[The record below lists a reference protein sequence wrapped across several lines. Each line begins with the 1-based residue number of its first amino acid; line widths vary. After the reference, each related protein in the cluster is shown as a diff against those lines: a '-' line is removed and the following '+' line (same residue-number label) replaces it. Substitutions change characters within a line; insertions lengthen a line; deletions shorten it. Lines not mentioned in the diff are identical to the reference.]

1 MIKGVGGW
9 SARHSEVGGVDS
21 MRRALR
27 LVMNAA
33 AVADGRHRR
42 QRLFKLPA
50 LEPRSRVVH

>member
-1 MIKGVGGW
+1 MIEGVDGLQ
-9 SARHSEVGGVDS
+9 RHSEVGGVDA

-50 LEPRSRVVH
+50 LELGSRVVH